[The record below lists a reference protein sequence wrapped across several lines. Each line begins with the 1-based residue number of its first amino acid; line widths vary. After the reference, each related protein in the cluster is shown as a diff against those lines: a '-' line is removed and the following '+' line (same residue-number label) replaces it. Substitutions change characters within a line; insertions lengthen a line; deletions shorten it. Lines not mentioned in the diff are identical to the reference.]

1 MQHVGFLWPPAEEL
15 TRFVREARS
24 GRPGALDE
32 LLDLLRPAL
41 VSFFERRFALDTA
54 DDLAQPASIRIC
66 GAIQR
71 IDPERADSYIATIA
85 RNLLR
90 TAYRRQSRDMSRAD
104 ETSPEE
110 LPTRGV
116 SADRRVEYEDLVRA
130 VHRAC
135 AEKLRPGLREVA
147 AGLLRGDTPV
157 EIARALEV
165 SPVTV
170 RTRLMRVRAILREE
184 LSSYLETNGAAD
196 RQAR

>member
-15 TRFVREARS
+15 TRLVGEARS
-24 GRPGALDE
+24 GHPGALDE
-32 LLDLLRPAL
+32 LLVLLRPAF

-54 DDLAQPASIRIC
+54 DDLAQLASIRIS

-90 TAYRRQSRDMSRAD
+90 TAYRRQSRDRSRAD
-104 ETSPEE
+104 GKSPEE

-116 SADRRVEYEDLVRA
+116 SADQRVEYEDLVRA

-147 AGLLRGDTPV
+147 VGLLRGDTPV
-157 EIARALEV
+157 EIASALEV

-170 RTRLMRVRAILREE
+170 RTRLIRVRAILRDE
-184 LSSYLETNGAAD
+184 LSSYLETNTRAD
-196 RQAR
+196 RQVR